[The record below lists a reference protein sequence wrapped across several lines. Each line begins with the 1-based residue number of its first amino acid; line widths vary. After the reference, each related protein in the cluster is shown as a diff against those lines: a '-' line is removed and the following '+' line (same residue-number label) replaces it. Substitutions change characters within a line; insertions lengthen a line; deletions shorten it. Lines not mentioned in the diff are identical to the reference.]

1 MGMNFRNF
9 RRARRERDLDDEIR
23 SHLSMAANDRM
34 GRGES
39 PQSARNSALRE
50 FGNVGLV
57 AEVTRETWSRSA
69 VEQFAR
75 DLRYGLRSL
84 RKSPVYSAVAVLTL
98 ALGIGANSA
107 MFSVVHGVLVTGVPY
122 PQLDRLVFITEAL
135 PKSPINVSWP
145 DYVDWRK
152 QSTSFEH
159 MAVFQSNRM
168 YFAGT
173 EQPRMIPGGFVS
185 ASFFPTLGAQMALG
199 RPFSEA
205 EDQPGAPPVTVLA
218 YQFWRTELK
227 ADPAII
233 GKALWLNGVAATV
246 VGVLSPEF
254 RFQPWEW
261 NALVPVSPI
270 SKQPNFV
277 DRANHPGLAVIAR
290 MRPGVTLARSR
301 ADLGTIMDRL
311 ARDYPATNKGETA
324 VVVPLADRL
333 VGNVRRTL
341 LMLLGAVGFVLLMA
355 CANVA
360 HLALARASSRQR
372 EFAIRTALGAGR
384 GRLIRQLSVE
394 NLLLSFLGGTAGL
407 SLAWLAVPRVVKLY
421 PEVVPGLADA
431 HVDST
436 VLWFSLGTCVM
447 AGLLFGL
454 APIVQVARSGI
465 GGALQEGSLAAGSRR
480 GGRLRSMLFAA
491 EIAIA
496 IVVSVG
502 AGLLLR
508 SLSAV
513 LHVDPGFRVDHLLAL
528 NVIHAGRTG
537 ERDDIRFF
545 AQAAERVAHQAG
557 VKHASAVMCPPL
569 TGTCWTS
576 PYAADGDTEE
586 LTVQKPWTALNMVLP
601 DYFDTMGTPLLEG
614 RPFEVTDDKRGP
626 HVAILNQTLAR
637 RLWPHASAV
646 GKRLHVKYAEGDLLE
661 VVGVVQDVRQIGL
674 DAPAVAEVFVPAAQM
689 PVGWMTVV
697 ARTASDPL
705 NMARAA
711 TQAIAEVEG
720 NQPPPKITSMTATL
734 AETVARRKF
743 AAFLLAMFGGLS
755 LVLAAIGVSGVMGY
769 TVAQRTREFGIRLAV
784 GAGKGQVLRMVLWQ
798 GLGLASL
805 GVAIGMGAAWE
816 LAQLLS
822 KMLFGVTV
830 HDPLTFGVSAA
841 LLFAV
846 ALAACFV
853 PAWRA
858 AGVDPMRCLRCD

>member
-1 MGMNFRNF
+1 MGMNFRNLW
-9 RRARRERDLDDEIR
+9 RARRERDLDDEIR
-23 SHLSMAANDRM
+23 SHLTMAANDRM
-34 GRGES
+34 DRGES

-69 VEQFAR
+69 LEQFVR

-84 RKSPVYSAVAVLTL
+84 RKSPVYSAVAILTL

-145 DYVDWRK
+145 DYLDWRK

-277 DRANHPGLAVIAR
+277 DRANHPGLAVVAR
-290 MRPGVTLARSR
+290 MRPGVTLARAR

-311 ARDYPATNKGETA
+311 AREYPATNKGETA

-341 LMLLGAVGFVLLMA
+341 LTLLGAVGFVLLMA

-394 NLLLSFLGGTAGL
+394 NVLLSFLGGAAGL
-407 SLAWLAVPRVVKLY
+407 SLAWWAVPRLVKLY

-431 HVDST
+431 HVDSA
-436 VLWFSLGTCVM
+436 VLWFSLGACVA

-454 APIVQVARSGI
+454 APMVQVARSGI
-465 GGALQEGSLAAGSRR
+465 GGALQEGSLAAGGRR
-480 GGRLRSMLFAA
+480 GGRMRSMLFAA

-496 IVVSVG
+496 IIVSVG

-557 VKHASAVMCPPL
+557 VKSASAVMCPPL
-569 TGTCWTS
+569 NGTCWTS

-601 DYFDTMGTPLLEG
+601 NYFERWAHRYWKVALLRPPTTSAVRTSPFSIRRWPEG
-614 RPFEVTDDKRGP
+614 S
-626 HVAILNQTLAR
+626 
-637 RLWPHASAV
+637 WPHASAV
-646 GKRLHVKYAEGDLLE
+646 GKRLHVKYAEGELLE
-661 VVGVVQDVRQIGL
+661 VVGVAQDIRQMGL

-743 AAFLLAMFGGLS
+743 AALPARD
-755 LVLAAIGVSGVMGY
+755 VWR
-769 TVAQRTREFGIRLAV
+769 TVA
-784 GAGKGQVLRMVLWQ
+784 GAGRHRRLGRD
-798 GLGLASL
+798 GLHR
-805 GVAIGMGAAWE
+805 GAAH
-816 LAQLLS
+816 ARVRHTAGGGSGQGPGTAH
-822 KMLFGVTV
+822 GVVAGTRAGIAGRS
-830 HDPLTFGVSAA
+830 DRNRRGVGTR
-841 LLFAV
+841 AV
-846 ALAACFV
+846 AVQDVVRSHGARSADVRRLGGTAVRGGVGGVLCA
-853 PAWRA
+853 AWRA